1 MSEQMTPEQHH
12 ALRLADSQAQRERI
26 AQAAETMPYL
36 MLDVPETQRARPEC
50 LAMDGCA
57 RRWDDPYWEKNF
69 PPCDRLDCLCSVIQ
83 MGQRQIDRNAVK
95 VVPPDGI

>member
-1 MSEQMTPEQHH
+1 MSERMTPEQHR
-12 ALRLADSQAQRERI
+12 ALRLADSQAQHKRI
-26 AQAAETMPYL
+26 VQSSATLPYL
-36 MLDVPETQRARPEC
+36 MLDVPETQRARQEC

-69 PPCDRLDCLCSVIQ
+69 PPCERQDCLCRVIQ

-95 VVPPDGI
+95 VIPQDPV